1 MLNPTLSVY
10 ILLILLPERKYIY
23 RAYKYVVKQPQLLIY
38 FENKSIF
45 WLMINES
52 YSFIAEGF
60 CSPVGVICIHK
71 SQWNEFIVQL

>member
-1 MLNPTLSVY
+1 MWWNSLV
-10 ILLILLPERKYIY
+10 
-23 RAYKYVVKQPQLLIY
+23 LIY

-60 CSPVGVICIHK
+60 YSPVGVICIHK
-71 SQWNEFIVQL
+71 SQWNEFIMQL

>member
-1 MLNPTLSVY
+1 MDVKSHIVFTYFTPQQ
-10 ILLILLPERKYIY
+10 KHIY

-60 CSPVGVICIHK
+60 CSPVGVICIH
-71 SQWNEFIVQL
+71 NANGMNL

>member
-1 MLNPTLSVY
+1 MLSPTLSVY
-10 ILLILLPERKYIY
+10 ILLPERKYIY
-23 RAYKYVVKQPQLLIY
+23 RAYKYVVKQPQVLIY

-71 SQWNEFIVQL
+71 SQWNEFIMQL